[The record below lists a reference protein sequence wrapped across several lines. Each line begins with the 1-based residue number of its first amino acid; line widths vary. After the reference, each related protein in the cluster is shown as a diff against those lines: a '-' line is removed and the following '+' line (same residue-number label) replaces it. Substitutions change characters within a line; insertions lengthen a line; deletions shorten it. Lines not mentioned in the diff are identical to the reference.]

1 MVEKH
6 ETYEILVLSLKKTLC
21 WYSYLHWK
29 LWYARDLIGIK
40 KKNWWYPKKIVI
52 PWEKKYRDS
61 YMINAISCE
70 SDIKKEI
77 KTNEMFKVKGNI
89 RGVQILLFVKK
100 MKCLI
105 SVRSDVQIS
114 LLDFNYLITC

>member
-1 MVEKH
+1 
-6 ETYEILVLSLKKTLC
+6 
-21 WYSYLHWK
+21 
-29 LWYARDLIGIK
+29 
-40 KKNWWYPKKIVI
+40 
-52 PWEKKYRDS
+52 
-61 YMINAISCE
+61 MINAISCE